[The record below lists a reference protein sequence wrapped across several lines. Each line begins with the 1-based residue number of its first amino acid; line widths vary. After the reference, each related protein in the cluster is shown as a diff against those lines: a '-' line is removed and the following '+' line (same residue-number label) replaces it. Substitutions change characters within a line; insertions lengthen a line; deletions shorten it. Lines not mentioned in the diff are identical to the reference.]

1 MKMILTNP
9 LNMMSK
15 SQVRITTFQEL
26 NLAKKH
32 LAGKIKDQEDEI
44 LNSPMFKIPAA
55 IFQGGSIKSS
65 LKDSLDSISFD
76 HYKKAALNLLSTVLM
91 ANKKTRK
98 FFVAFI
104 IAKELAPFLLEK
116 LNEYVKK

>member
-15 SQVRITTFQEL
+15 SRVRITTFQEL
-26 NLAKKH
+26 NLAKQH
-32 LAGKIKDQEDEI
+32 LAFKIKSQEEEI
-44 LNSPMFKIPAA
+44 LNNPVFTIPAA
-55 IFQGGSIKSS
+55 IFQGGSVKNSIKE
-65 LKDSLDSISFD
+65 SLDSISFD
-76 HYKKAALNLLSTVLM
+76 HYKKAALSLLSTALM

-104 IAKELAPFLLEK
+104 IAKEMVPFLLEK
-116 LNEYVKK
+116 VNDYVKK

>member
-1 MKMILTNP
+1 M
-9 LNMMSK
+9 
-15 SQVRITTFQEL
+15 
-26 NLAKKH
+26 NLAKQD
-32 LAGKIKDQEDEI
+32 LAGKIKNQEEEI

-55 IFQGGSIKSS
+55 IFQGGSLKSS

-91 ANKKTRK
+91 ASKKTRK